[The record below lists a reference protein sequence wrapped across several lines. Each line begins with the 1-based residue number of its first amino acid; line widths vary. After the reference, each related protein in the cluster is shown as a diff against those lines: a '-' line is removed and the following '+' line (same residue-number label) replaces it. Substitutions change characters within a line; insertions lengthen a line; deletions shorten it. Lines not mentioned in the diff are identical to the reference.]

1 VAKIDPHAHQA
12 LRASAAGLDADPW
25 LRAYLEARRT
35 AAGLDAAG
43 VVALGLDGRA
53 RVRAWSG
60 RGATRIAQAIGAAW
74 AGGDPFPSASLR
86 ALGLGSAT
94 VTACGACAL
103 LVAARRGSTPPPPLP
118 GEPLIDALLA
128 LEQGRAATNALGAA
142 AALCA
147 TRTPREI
154 WSAVT
159 HVLADRFPDGQP
171 ASVAVPGT
179 PRRLDAHSTG
189 VADDA
194 ALAAI
199 ADLVAIAITRGGA
212 SEVLPA
218 A

>member
-12 LRASAAGLDADPW
+12 LRACAAGLDADPW

-35 AAGLDAAG
+35 AAHLDAAG

-60 RGATRIAQAIGAAW
+60 RGATRIAQAIGAPW
-74 AGGDPFPSASLR
+74 AGGDPFPAAALR

-94 VTACGACAL
+94 LTECGAHAL
-103 LVAARRGSTPPPPLP
+103 LVAARRGCTPPPPLP

-147 TRTPREI
+147 TRTPAEI
-154 WSAVT
+154 WSAVA
-159 HVLADRFPDGQP
+159 HALAERFGDGQP
-171 ASVAVPGT
+171 TSVSVPGT
-179 PRRLDAHSTG
+179 RRRLDAHSSG

-199 ADLVAIAITRGGA
+199 ADLVAVALGRTDA
-212 SEVLPA
+212 SQVLPA

>member
-1 VAKIDPHAHQA
+1 MPGAVAARRGSRRRSAPPGPERDAFPLAA
-12 LRASAAGLDADPW
+12 LR
-25 LRAYLEARRT
+25 E
-35 AAGLDAAG
+35 
-43 VVALGLDGRA
+43 
-53 RVRAWSG
+53 
-60 RGATRIAQAIGAAW
+60 
-74 AGGDPFPSASLR
+74 
-86 ALGLGSAT
+86 LGLGSAT
-94 VTACGACAL
+94 VTECGSRAL

-147 TRTPREI
+147 TRTPGEV
-154 WSAVT
+154 WNAVT
-159 HVLADRFPDGQP
+159 RVVAERFPEGQP

-179 PRRLDAHSTG
+179 PRHLDAHSTG

-199 ADLVAIAITRGGA
+199 ADLVAIALGREGA